1 MAAIVRLPVKQSIGI
16 LRSSIM
22 MDIRA
27 ILLDFDGTSLQRDQ
41 VYISFRNKRAL
52 LDALDR
58 GVEIIPCTGRC
69 EDMFP
74 PQIEAEKRIRY
85 WVTANGARVV
95 NRQKKEVIFQSL
107 FTPEESAMLC
117 RIFEGR
123 HIYSEISADGK
134 IFMERDVCAHLEN
147 YPVPPHHVWFLEAGR
162 QIEVDTPSAYFLE
175 HGIGVE
181 KVNVYGVPAE
191 QQQPMIRALLDTGIV
206 TITDGAGADIQF
218 FPKRQRRVDA
228 MDALFS
234 RLGYGYESVM
244 SLGDSRLDQPMI
256 ENAAIGVAM
265 GNAPE
270 QVKAVADYVT
280 APFDHDGVAD
290 AIEKYLL

>member
-1 MAAIVRLPVKQSIGI
+1 M
-16 LRSSIM
+16 
-22 MDIRA
+22 
-27 ILLDFDGTSLQRDQ
+27 FLQQ
-41 VYISFRNKRAL
+41 L
-52 LDALDR
+52 
-58 GVEIIPCTGRC
+58 
-69 EDMFP
+69 
-74 PQIEAEKRIRY
+74 EAEERIRY

-95 NRQKKEVIFQSL
+95 DRQKKEVIFQSL

>member
-1 MAAIVRLPVKQSIGI
+1 
-16 LRSSIM
+16 M

-95 NRQKKEVIFQSL
+95 DRQKKEVIFQSL

-117 RIFEGR
+117 RIFENR
-123 HIYSEISADGK
+123 HIY
-134 IFMERDVCAHLEN
+134 
-147 YPVPPHHVWFLEAGR
+147 
-162 QIEVDTPSAYFLE
+162 
-175 HGIGVE
+175 
-181 KVNVYGVPAE
+181 KV
-191 QQQPMIRALLDTGIV
+191 
-206 TITDGAGADIQF
+206 
-218 FPKRQRRVDA
+218 
-228 MDALFS
+228 
-234 RLGYGYESVM
+234 
-244 SLGDSRLDQPMI
+244 
-256 ENAAIGVAM
+256 
-265 GNAPE
+265 
-270 QVKAVADYVT
+270 
-280 APFDHDGVAD
+280 
-290 AIEKYLL
+290 